1 MPALGYWYTL
11 IFFKN
16 PVLALIYHT
25 LIYHNACKHNNEVLI
40 MLINQLGL
48 QETAASDRQR
58 DGDACGAGHDL
69 DQTHAHPQDPGVL

>member
-1 MPALGYWYTL
+1 
-11 IFFKN
+11 
-16 PVLALIYHT
+16 
-25 LIYHNACKHNNEVLI
+25 

>member
-1 MPALGYWYTL
+1 
-11 IFFKN
+11 
-16 PVLALIYHT
+16 
-25 LIYHNACKHNNEVLI
+25 

-58 DGDACGAGHDL
+58 DGDACGTGHDL